1 MFKRIATLTLICLA
15 VSLWPARATALG
27 RGDDGGR
34 HVAGFAG
41 HAVVLVANT
50 RVRVQARA
58 THRPATG
65 HSFGVVLVRGVFP
78 PAWTATHSIHSL
90 PSHRVATHL
99 SL

>member
-15 VSLWPARATALG
+15 ISLWPARTMTLG
-27 RGDDGGR
+27 RSDNGGR

-50 RVRVQARA
+50 RVRVQSRVP
-58 THRPATG
+58 HRPTAG
-65 HSFGVVLVRGVFP
+65 LSVDVVLVRVVCP
-78 PAWTATHSIHSL
+78 PVWTAIRSIHTL

>member
-15 VSLWPARATALG
+15 ISLWPARATALG
-27 RGDDGGR
+27 RRDDGDR
-34 HVAGFAG
+34 HVAGFAR

-50 RVRVQARA
+50 RVRMQARVA
-58 THRPATG
+58 HRPVTG
-65 HSFGVVLVRGVFP
+65 VSLGLGVVRCVFP
-78 PAWTATHSIHSL
+78 PVWTATHSIDTL